1 LSEAVS
7 SLAQQN
13 RLQCSVQKNWTLIQD
28 SILHALS
35 SQWAGWYILGFPI
48 VTHLDCSTSSS
59 LGVMNLNSR
68 DSIWNVN
75 NKGWWVLGLANT
87 RYIEKQI

>member
-1 LSEAVS
+1 LSDAVS

-35 SQWAGWYILGFPI
+35 SQWAGWYMLGFPI

-59 LGVMNLNSR
+59 LGVIVGAEFGPDTN
-68 DSIWNVN
+68 
-75 NKGWWVLGLANT
+75 
-87 RYIEKQI
+87 Q